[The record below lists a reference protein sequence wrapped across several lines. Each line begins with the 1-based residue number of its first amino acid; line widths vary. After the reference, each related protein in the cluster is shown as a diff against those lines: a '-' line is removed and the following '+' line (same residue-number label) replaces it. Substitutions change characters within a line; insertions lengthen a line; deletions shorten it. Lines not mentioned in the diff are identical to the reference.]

1 MRTEKIVEGYYLGR
15 EKFPS
20 LRMVRKAM
28 EEMNMTTA
36 TVYYAPWPMIVGLRG
51 DARGYRDDGIRD
63 FPTLRQFGVRV
74 DIELDAIQE
83 ELPIAA

>member
-1 MRTEKIVEGYYLGR
+1 MKGTNISEGYYLGC

-28 EEMNMTTA
+28 EKMKMTTA
-36 TVYYAPWPMIVGLRG
+36 TVYYAPWCMIG
-51 DARGYRDDGIRD
+51 GYRENAIMD
-63 FPTLRQFGVRV
+63 FPTLRQFGVQV
-74 DIELDAIQE
+74 NIELDAIQE